1 MNLKSL
7 VMPVAAVLA
16 LAASAACAAP
26 ASDEP
31 AAFSAQVAPAGA
43 GPIIAFDKE
52 SVELRSVPLDMD
64 ALATF
69 LVINRGDAPLR
80 LGQPQVGAGIG
91 GEAGGVGPEAKFEVA
106 PGRAELLTVNVG
118 RQSEEGL
125 HTFAVTVPTNDPRRP
140 AARLSVHARVMKA
153 PADAGP
159 GPRLRLDKEMIFT
172 GTVPYDWPLYEQF
185 VLYNDGDELLVIES
199 EPHVRVEE
207 GC

>member
-1 MNLKSL
+1 MHLKPL
-7 VMPVAAVLA
+7 VVSVAAVLA
-16 LAASAACAAP
+16 LAASAACGAP

-31 AAFSAQVAPAGA
+31 AFSAQVTPTGA
-43 GPIIAFDKE
+43 GPIVAFDKE

-80 LGQPQVGAGIG
+80 LGKPQVDTGTG
-91 GEAGGVGPEAKFEVA
+91 GQARVGPEATLEVA

-118 RQSEEGL
+118 RQGEEGL
-125 HTFAVTVPTNDPRRP
+125 HTFTVTVPTNDPGRP
-140 AARLSVHARVMKA
+140 VARLSVNAHVTKA

-159 GPRLRLDKEMIFT
+159 GPRLRVDKEMIFI

-185 VLYNDGDELLVIES
+185 VLYNDGDELLVIE
-199 EPHVRVEE
+199 PKPQIRTEE

>member
-1 MNLKSL
+1 MHLKPLFVS
-7 VMPVAAVLA
+7 VAAVLA

-26 ASDEP
+26 ADDEP
-31 AAFSAQVAPAGA
+31 AFIAQVAPAGA
-43 GPIIAFDKE
+43 GPIVAFDKE

-80 LGQPQVGAGIG
+80 LGKPQVGAGGG
-91 GEAGGVGPEAKFEVA
+91 GEARVSPEAEFEVA

-118 RQSEEGL
+118 RQAEEGL
-125 HTFAVTVPTNDPRRP
+125 HTFDVTVPTNDPRRP

-159 GPRLRLDKEMIFT
+159 GPRLRVDKEMVFT

-185 VLYNDGDELLVIES
+185 VLYNDGDERLVIE
-199 EPHVRVEE
+199 PDPQVRTEE